1 VFLRGGREDRVGQ
14 CILGQCAMV
23 KYNVSKRSVRFFE
36 RIKYVAILLCPGRCL
51 EGVGVYIIDR

>member
-1 VFLRGGREDRVGQ
+1 
-14 CILGQCAMV
+14 LGQCAMV